1 MEGSE
6 PGFVFGT
13 IGESCVCVEGC
24 ALYAE
29 EKKSKKEKAKED
41 KCVEKCP
48 RWHKEEDGYCKKE
61 KWQLTLII
69 TFSVIA
75 GIIIIVLGILHLCC

>member
-1 MEGSE
+1 MRLERAAS
-6 PGFVFGT
+6 
-13 IGESCVCVEGC
+13 
-24 ALYAE
+24 AE
-29 EKKSKKEKAKED
+29 EKKSKKDKAKED

-61 KWQLTLII
+61 NWQLALII

-75 GIIIIVLGILHLCC
+75 GIALIVLGILNPCC